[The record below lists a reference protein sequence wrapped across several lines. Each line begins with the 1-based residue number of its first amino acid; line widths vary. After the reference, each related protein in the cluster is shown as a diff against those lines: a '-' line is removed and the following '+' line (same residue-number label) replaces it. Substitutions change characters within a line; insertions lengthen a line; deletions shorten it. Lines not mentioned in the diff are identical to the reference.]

1 MLPTG
6 FTERMKQLLGDE
18 TQALLSALSQPSVIG
33 LRVNTLKLRP
43 DIFSRLSGWSLDSV
57 PWSTHGFVLNDAII
71 RPGAHPYHYA
81 GLYYLQEPSAMSV
94 AEALSPQPGEL
105 VIDLAAAPG
114 GKTTHLAALMQNQG
128 VLIANDVNASRAQA
142 ILENVERL
150 GITNTVVISSEVATL
165 AARWQGIFDK
175 VLLDAPCSGEGM
187 FRKSEDAKA
196 MWSVANIAQCALRQ
210 QHLMTEAAQLVK
222 PGGHLI
228 YSTCTFAPEEN
239 EQVISNF
246 LAERPDFQLEPLT
259 ISGGQPGFSLPDK
272 PFDTSQTARIWPHL
286 ATGEGHFIARLKRV
300 DGERA
305 TIKAEIYTPLT
316 GAIRKQ
322 WRELTTQLRYDAEG
336 ELTQFGK
343 QLFSVPEG
351 VPSLRGLRVLRSGLW
366 LATAQKNRVEPS
378 HSLALATK
386 PSQVSQMNHLTLTL
400 DDPRL
405 EHYLQGGVLEEP
417 GEAGFVLITVQGYP
431 LGWGKRAHG
440 VINNLYPKGLRRN

>member
-6 FTERMKQLLGDE
+6 FTERMEQLLGDE
-18 TQALLSALSQPSVIG
+18 AQVLLSALSQPAVTG
-33 LRVNTLKLRP
+33 LRVNTLKLTAE
-43 DIFSRLSGWSLDSV
+43 IFARLSGWSLDPV
-57 PWSTHGFVLNDAII
+57 PWSTHGFVVNETIV
-71 RPGAHPYHYA
+71 RPGAHPYHPA

-142 ILENVERL
+142 ILENIERL
-150 GITNTVVISSEVATL
+150 GLTNTVVISSEVAAL

-196 MWSVANIAQCALRQ
+196 MWSVANITQCALRQ
-210 QHLMTEAAQLVK
+210 QHLITEAAQLVK

-239 EQVISNF
+239 EQVIGGF
-246 LAERPDFQLEPLT
+246 LADHPDFQLEPLT
-259 ISGGQPGFSLPDK
+259 LSGVQPGFTLPDQ

-286 ATGEGHFIARLKRV
+286 ATGEGHFIARLKRAT
-300 DGERA
+300 GKRA
-305 TIKAEIYTPLT
+305 NITAETFPPLT
-316 GAIRKQ
+316 AAVRKQ
-322 WRELTTQLRYDAEG
+322 WRELATQLRYEAEG

-343 QLFSVPEG
+343 QLFAVPEG
-351 VPSLRGLRVLRSGLW
+351 VPNLKGLRVLRSGLW
-366 LATAQKNRVEPS
+366 LATAHKNRVEPS
-378 HSLALATK
+378 HSLALATV
-386 PSQVSQMNHLTLTL
+386 PSQISQMNHLTLTL

-417 GEAGFVLITVQGYP
+417 GEAGFILITVQGYP

>member
-1 MLPTG
+1 
-6 FTERMKQLLGDE
+6 MKQLLNDE
-18 TQALLSALSQPSVIG
+18 AQALLNALSQPSVTG
-33 LRVNTLKLRP
+33 LRVNTLKLTA
-43 DIFSRLSGWSLDSV
+43 DTFAKLSGWSLDPI
-57 PWSTHGFVLNDAII
+57 PWTGQGFVVNGPTI
-71 RPGAHPYHYA
+71 RPGAHPYHHA

-94 AEALSPQPGEL
+94 AEALKPQPGEV

-114 GKTTHLAALMQNQG
+114 GKTTHLAALMQNHG

-150 GITNTVVISSEVATL
+150 GVTNTVVISSEVATL
-165 AARWQGIFDK
+165 AARWQGVFDK

-187 FRKSEDAKA
+187 FRKSEDARS
-196 MWSVANIAQCALRQ
+196 MWSEANIAQCALRQ

-222 PGGHLI
+222 PGGYLV

-246 LAERPDFQLEPLT
+246 LAENPDFQLEPLT
-259 ISGGQPGFSLPDK
+259 LAGVQSGLTLPNQ

-305 TIKAEIYTPLT
+305 TIKAEIYPPLT

-322 WRELTTQLRYDAEG
+322 WRELATQLRYEAKG

-378 HSLALATK
+378 HSLALAIR
-386 PSQVSQMNHLTLTL
+386 PSQITQMNHLTLTL

-405 EHYLQGGVLEEP
+405 EHYLQGGVLEQP
-417 GEAGFVLITVQGYP
+417 GEAGFVLMAVEGYP

-440 VINNLYPKGLRRN
+440 VINNLYPKGLRRS